1 MGIRTLVDKLF
12 IEDTLKVSHFARVF
26 VDVNEGK
33 TDKNKSNDII
43 NNKNILLTDLK
54 YSVQYFPRPGKYA
67 LLPYIIDADIFGV
80 TGKGRIRASDYG
92 DLVRKVDKDPRIK
105 WLLENTNLCQKHF
118 DIAKKNILM
127 QIPFNFDILKY
138 SEKIGTENF
147 RNNENQKLA
156 MMVFNA
162 NQEAKK
168 KCN

>member
-1 MGIRTLVDKLF
+1 MNKL
-12 IEDTLKVSHFARVF
+12 IVEDTLKVSHFARGYIRH
-26 VDVNEGK
+26 DETP
-33 TDKNKSNDII
+33 TDGNKSNDII
-43 NNKNILLTDLK
+43 NDDNIRLTDFK
-54 YSVQYFPRPGKYA
+54 YFVQLFPRPGKYA
-67 LLPYIIDADIFGV
+67 LLPYIIDADIFGK
-80 TGKGRIRASDYG
+80 TGRGRIRTSNYQ
-92 DLVRKVDKDPRIK
+92 DLVRRAKTDKDIK
-105 WLLENTNLCQKHF
+105 WLLDNTDLCQRHF

-147 RNNENQKLA
+147 RNDANQELA